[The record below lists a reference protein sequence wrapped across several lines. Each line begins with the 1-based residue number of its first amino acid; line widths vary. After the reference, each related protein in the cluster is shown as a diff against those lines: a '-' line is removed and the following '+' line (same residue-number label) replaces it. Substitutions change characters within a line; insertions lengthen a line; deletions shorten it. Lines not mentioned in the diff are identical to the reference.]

1 MHVVII
7 SEELVSFNATYLF
20 TKTGQVLKLVSI
32 STGLNTNFQ
41 LLFVASICSQECA
54 RFPEILL
61 NISERQILWS
71 LCSVVFHALTLKLP
85 IQISLFVAPKLPVPL
100 SSAENSNKF
109 KKTSTPRSKFGFTW
123 RPQMFRE
130 KD

>member
-7 SEELVSFNATYLF
+7 SEESVSFIAAYLF

-32 STGLNTNFQ
+32 STGLNTNFE

-54 RFPEILL
+54 RFPEILQ

-71 LCSVVFHALTLKLP
+71 LCSVVLHALTLKLP
-85 IQISLFVAPKLPVPL
+85 IKISLFVAPKLPVPL
-100 SSAENSNKF
+100 SLAENCNKF

-123 RPQMFRE
+123 RSQMFRQ